1 MARQDL
7 REEGKD
13 VTGSS
18 RRDQGDRGESGRV
31 TEGQLGFRGQRE
43 GWGGQESGIRGQLGS
58 VYVDRH
64 ALRERW
70 RVKGE
75 REKGE

>member
-31 TEGQLGFRGQRE
+31 TEGQFGFRGQRE
-43 GWGGQESGIRGQLGS
+43 DWEVKRVGLGVS
-58 VYVDRH
+58 
-64 ALRERW
+64 
-70 RVKGE
+70 
-75 REKGE
+75 